1 MEHGK
6 LNALYLAEN
15 KLHQVNDDSK
25 GLKLF
30 NYFVTFAM
38 VIVTI
43 WGSFNNGWLNL
54 ANLMSWLG
62 LIGVIGIAYRWK
74 GNFLFN
80 MSQNVVGFIVNTRA
94 KLFGDAAMS
103 LFFFGSQVWG
113 IKDWFGHQDSEGK
126 VTTHSQ
132 TNWKQVSIMILFL
145 SIGIGIA
152 SYFLGGNYIILDAV
166 TNATAIIA
174 QTMHMNRNKN
184 GWIIWTLTNI
194 ISIYMFTSL
203 GVTQV
208 AVMYTVFCFNN
219 VRGWINWTVT
229 GEHKT
234 A

>member
-15 KLHQVNDDSK
+15 KLHKVNDDSK

-94 KLFGDAAMS
+94 RLFGDAAMS
-103 LFFFGSQVWG
+103 LFFFASQVWG

-145 SIGIGIA
+145 SIGIAIV
-152 SYFLGGNYIILDAV
+152 SYF
-166 TNATAIIA
+166 
-174 QTMHMNRNKN
+174 
-184 GWIIWTLTNI
+184 
-194 ISIYMFTSL
+194 
-203 GVTQV
+203 
-208 AVMYTVFCFNN
+208 
-219 VRGWINWTVT
+219 
-229 GEHKT
+229 
-234 A
+234 